1 MSTKAVTALVFL
13 IASLLAVVILAGLFQ
28 RLLDPT
34 GVAVALCSMLTG
46 IAGGAILRS
55 KSVEKSDKGGDGE

>member
-1 MSTKAVTALVFL
+1 MSPKAVTALVFV
-13 IASLLAVVILAGLFQ
+13 IAGLLAIVVIVGLAQ

-34 GVAVALCSMLTG
+34 GVAVALCSMMTG

-55 KSVEKSDKGGDGE
+55 RSDKSGGEDP